1 MCRHFTVYLLN
12 YIRWNIMTI
21 EPKAGDAR
29 KAIMFLLYRAI
40 KQVLCT

>member
-1 MCRHFTVYLLN
+1 
-12 YIRWNIMTI
+12 MTI

-40 KQVLCT
+40 KQVLCTWRLQYKKTRKNTVFF